1 MAMGLVIALKGLL
14 DSMLWHSS
22 ARRIVELELVSRRST
37 CLGANLVSVSAADAA
52 DGVGGLSIGS
62 ALKASAPAF
71 VPGRRPH

>member
-1 MAMGLVIALKGLL
+1 VWGAG
-14 DSMLWHSS
+14 
-22 ARRIVELELVSRRST
+22 ARARARP
-37 CLGANLVSVSAADAA
+37 APAPDAA

>member
-1 MAMGLVIALKGLL
+1 MDFVNGGHLFFWLYRQGLFDTALT
-14 DSMLWHSS
+14 
-22 ARRIVELELVSRRST
+22 RFY
-37 CLGANLVSVSAADAA
+37 AA

>member
-1 MAMGLVIALKGLL
+1 VGGWVA
-14 DSMLWHSS
+14 
-22 ARRIVELELVSRRST
+22 ARPPP
-37 CLGANLVSVSAADAA
+37 AAPADAA

>member
-1 MAMGLVIALKGLL
+1 VAPAPAA
-14 DSMLWHSS
+14 D
-22 ARRIVELELVSRRST
+22 
-37 CLGANLVSVSAADAA
+37 AADAA